1 MKEEVNKNK
10 DLTETNKILS
20 DRIKLF
26 EEKRVKDA
34 NDSIQPSDI
43 PTNKTNPINEKMPS
57 SQLRGELLQFIST
70 FPTSWKRYICS
81 FSN

>member
-1 MKEEVNKNK
+1 MRLKEEVKNK

-34 NDSIQPSDI
+34 YDSIQPSDI
-43 PTNKTNPINEKMPS
+43 PTNKTNLINEKMPS
-57 SQLRGELLQFIST
+57 SQLLNHPNSGFLSQATDYLVL
-70 FPTSWKRYICS
+70 
-81 FSN
+81 